1 MAAAQAGEAKP
12 RSARGLVLTRSGLDA
27 VVELLAAAPS
37 AEERA
42 ALPGADASRAD
53 IILAGAVILEQV
65 VHTLDLDEL
74 VVSDYALREG
84 VLLDSWQRRHGA
96 SLHHLSD
103 LRRRS
108 VTGLAELM
116 DDDPRSEEHT
126 SELRSLMR
134 N

>member
-1 MAAAQAGEAKP
+1 MQTCALPVSMAAAQAGEAKP

-65 VHTLDLDEL
+65 VHTLALDEP

-84 VLLDSWQRRHGA
+84 VMPARARECVVKGK
-96 SLHHLSD
+96 
-103 LRRRS
+103 R
-108 VTGLAELM
+108 G
-116 DDDPRSEEHT
+116 
-126 SELRSLMR
+126 
-134 N
+134 